1 MLSANEQRTR
11 ARGVAQE
18 GIQQL
23 LDAGLSFKRVAEAYA
38 AAVVQ
43 LALEG
48 TILVDVT

>member
-23 LDAGLSFKRVAEAYA
+23 LDAGLSFKRVAEPMPPQRCSWCSMARFWW
-38 AAVVQ
+38 
-43 LALEG
+43 
-48 TILVDVT
+48 T